1 MGRITISN
9 AVLFLVL
16 LAARAAAAW
25 PTVGRIAMTK
35 RSPPAAAAT
44 ASKLDPLLF
53 GTVAKRSP
61 SVEVGAGAAR
71 HSGFDVRLPSLTT
84 LGSTH
89 GEALKTRYKLKLAE
103 VKQSLKFRGTVVRAG
118 VQTVLQQRL
127 HSIQTAVGDAWM
139 LIDDDMDAAD
149 STVSID
155 SVPR

>member
-103 VKQSLKFRGTVVRAG
+103 AG
-118 VQTVLQQRL
+118 VENLPGAAKKPVVKKAKVADMNDACAIRKWSRVFRSPFLQR
-127 HSIQTAVGDAWM
+127 
-139 LIDDDMDAAD
+139 
-149 STVSID
+149 
-155 SVPR
+155 